1 VHSNVQLQ
9 PCRRLVDLIVLY
21 HIAFYGR
28 LEYNVKVSVI
38 LVTVTVSA
46 VMISIVIHWTVSR
59 SRARTTVAPYSKL
72 KLPVCTIAT
81 MSELMSRFADL
92 FDVHHC
98 IVI

>member
-1 VHSNVQLQ
+1 MHSNVQLQ

-46 VMISIVIHWTVSR
+46 VMISIVIGVG
-59 SRARTTVAPYSKL
+59 
-72 KLPVCTIAT
+72 
-81 MSELMSRFADL
+81 
-92 FDVHHC
+92 
-98 IVI
+98 